1 MPVRSNAVDRGPST
15 VGTLDIGLLRQ
26 AASEVLAVAHAVPPS
41 PFGLGIGG
49 RLVQIADELA
59 GLVIQLE
66 GLDDLDGA

>member
-1 MPVRSNAVDRGPST
+1 M
-15 VGTLDIGLLRQ
+15 
-26 AASEVLAVAHAVPPS
+26 LAVAHAVPPS